1 MALDEAAMAELERLY
16 CEGELTLVELGAR
29 FGRSPS
35 GISRL
40 ARSRGWPMRWDS
52 MGRAPRKSTS
62 SAPAV
67 RAALAARLSGVIAKK
82 LEQMETA
89 MERGE
94 LKSEDLERDA
104 KAVASMI
111 GGMEKVAAT
120 VPDAD
125 KKRTTKTEDADGED
139 NVERLQREIIARFEQ
154 IQRRRNAEGGSE

>member
-1 MALDEAAMAELERLY
+1 MALDETAMAELERLY
-16 CEGELTLVELGAR
+16 CEGTLTLVELGAR

-40 ARSRGWPMRWDS
+40 ARSHGWPMRWDS
-52 MGRAPRKSTS
+52 MGRAPRKSRS

-67 RAALAARLSGVIAKK
+67 RAALAVKLCGVIAKK

-94 LKSEDLERDA
+94 LASEDLERDA

-111 GGMEKVAAT
+111 GGMEKVAVT

-125 KKRTTKTEDADGED
+125 KKRSTKSEDAGDD
-139 NVERLQREIIARFEQ
+139 DSVERLQREIIARFEQ
-154 IQRRRNAEGGSE
+154 IQRRRNAEGGSQ